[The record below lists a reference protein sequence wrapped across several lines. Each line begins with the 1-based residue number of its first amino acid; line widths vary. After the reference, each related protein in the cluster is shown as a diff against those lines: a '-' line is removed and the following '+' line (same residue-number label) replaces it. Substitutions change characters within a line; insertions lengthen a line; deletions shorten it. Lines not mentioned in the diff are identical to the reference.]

1 MTGLPILSGA
11 TSLAHFKSLLP
22 VAFQHRNVAEDVFIA
37 DALVKAKTFDAAIS
51 ADQLWEMLGVA
62 NAADD
67 SGNSSPRVAGW
78 VNEINQKYA
87 WIEANASIYRL
98 EYGDFIEPAKF
109 KTQMDNQ
116 TVSVNVGGNSKKFG
130 IGTAWLKQPERRQH
144 RQLVMRPSSGTV
156 TDDNCLNE
164 WKGFAV
170 TPREGDYKPFIILMK
185 RLMPE
190 RAALLYVLEWLAHL
204 IQHPDVKMHVSLA
217 FWSRKQGVGKNLL
230 FECISRIIGVAHAT
244 VIGQA
249 ELGSEFNGWAN
260 RKVLVIGDEVS
271 KSDRRQ
277 DTDKLKGLITGSTL
291 YVNEKYQP
299 AREVPN
305 LLNFIFL
312 SNHHDALFVDDA
324 DRRYFVWEIAAD
336 RLPDSDAKILA
347 DWRDNGGLGA
357 LLHFLQHHD
366 ISGFNPKAPA
376 PMTAAK
382 QQMVQDNRSDLE
394 TWLADL
400 MASDVA
406 QVLGRE
412 VLSGHELA
420 NRYDQEMS
428 RKGTSAK
435 TMTGAAKRLGA
446 LARGNQV
453 RVANGK
459 KVRLIAITR
468 ADYWVKQ
475 PDAGWAEEFSK
486 PLTRPAT

>member
-1 MTGLPILSGA
+1 MTDLPILSGA
-11 TSLAHFKSLLP
+11 TSLGHFQSLLP
-22 VAFQHRNVAEDVFIA
+22 IAFQHRNIAEDVFLA
-37 DALVKAKTFDAAIS
+37 EALIKAQTFDAAIS
-51 ADQLWEMLGVA
+51 ADQLRKMLGIGDAV
-62 NAADD
+62 DD
-67 SGNSSPRVAGW
+67 AGNFASSGTGW
-78 VNEINQKYA
+78 VDEINQKYA

-109 KTQMDNQ
+109 KTQMDNR
-116 TVSVNVGGNSKKFG
+116 TVSVRAGENAKQVG

-144 RQLVMRPSSGTV
+144 RQLAMRPSSGTV

-170 TPREGDYKPFIILMK
+170 APAQGDCLPFLKVLARLIPSKPEL
-185 RLMPE
+185 RY
-190 RAALLYVLEWLAHL
+190 AVDWLAHL

-230 FECISRIIGVAHAT
+230 FECISRIIGPVHAT

-249 ELGSEFNGWAN
+249 ELGGDFNGWAN

-299 AREVPN
+299 AREVSN

-324 DRRYFVWEIAAD
+324 DRRYFVWEITAD
-336 RLPDSDAKILA
+336 RLPDSEAKNFAL
-347 DWRDNGGLGA
+347 WRDNGGLAA

-366 ISGFNPKAPA
+366 ISAFNPKAPA

-412 VLSGHELA
+412 VVSGHELA
-420 NRYDQEMS
+420 NRYDQETS
-428 RKGTSAK
+428 RKSTSAK
-435 TMTGAAKRLGA
+435 TMAGAAKRLGA
-446 LARGNQV
+446 FARNNQV
-453 RVANGK
+453 RVTKGK
-459 KVRLIAITR
+459 KVRLMAITR
-468 ADYWVKQ
+468 ADYWAKQ
-475 PDAGWAEEFSK
+475 SEASWAEEYSK
-486 PLTRPAT
+486 PLTRPAA